1 MSLDNSVTRA
11 KPSTL
16 RDALLHLSGSKK
28 VWFALMAYF
37 VLVKL
42 LLDAFFPNA
51 FADPDQAAF
60 FQWISIAIFGVVGF
74 IGVVLSEHTGFPGA
88 WDMLKQKPMRALYA
102 IGAGVLFGILFVVFD
117 MTTGFTRYI
126 VAAHGVAQQYTGF
139 VPMTLAFS
147 AASIIV
153 EVVHRLFIIPLLLF
167 LISNLILRGRW
178 QTQIFWVL
186 AIVLSGLEPFLQSR
200 DVLALPMNL
209 APIYA
214 VVFYALNFV
223 QVVFFRR
230 YGYLSSYLMR
240 VAFYIVWHAIYVH

>member
-1 MSLDNSVTRA
+1 MSLDKSAANVKSFN
-11 KPSTL
+11 L
-16 RDALLHLSGSKK
+16 RDALFHLSGSKK
-28 VWFALMAYF
+28 VWFGLMAYF

-60 FQWISIAIFGVVGF
+60 FQWLSIAIFGVVGF
-74 IGVVLSEHTGFPGA
+74 IGVVLSEHTGFPDA
-88 WDMLKQKPMRALYA
+88 WDTLKAKPIRVLYA
-102 IGAGVLFGILFVVFD
+102 LGAGIGFGILFVALD
-117 MTTGFTRYI
+117 MTTGFTHYI
-126 VAAHGVAQQYTGF
+126 TAAHGVAQQYTGL

-167 LISNLILRGRW
+167 VISNLVLRGRW
-178 QTQIFWVL
+178 QTQIFWGL
-186 AIVLSGLEPFLQSR
+186 AILLSGLEPFLQSR

-230 YGYLSSYLMR
+230 FGYFSSYLMR
-240 VAFYIVWHAIYVH
+240 VAFYIVWHAIYIH